1 MLRDFPLE
9 LLQPLTGALPAMRG
23 AMTKA
28 AEQTQRGRSNNYLA
42 PFAGACVW
50 GGVWG
55 GGHATITWPP
65 FMVGGLV
72 GEGEGVWSASQL
84 SWCRPP
90 GRCSLSSLVLSCL
103 VIYSCVC
110 VCAEGGVRSH
120 QWAWPV
126 GGRGEIGD
134 DMVGRGGVG

>member
-55 GGHATITWPP
+55 GGACHNYLAPFYGRGSGRGRRRGVVCLSA
-65 FMVGGLV
+65 FMVQASRALLLV
-72 GEGEGVWSASQL
+72 
-84 SWCRPP
+84 
-90 GRCSLSSLVLSCL
+90 
-103 VIYSCVC
+103 
-110 VCAEGGVRSH
+110 
-120 QWAWPV
+120 
-126 GGRGEIGD
+126 
-134 DMVGRGGVG
+134 